1 MHAQVKRAPTSG
13 QSSLAALFQPRS
25 IVIVG
30 ASASSKV
37 VNVATNLAAILAF
50 AWAGH
55 IWWTTALPMAACN
68 IAGSQ
73 VGSRLAL
80 AKGAP
85 FVRRLFL
92 SVVLVLLGRMTWEAL
107 R

>member
-1 MHAQVKRAPTSG
+1 
-13 QSSLAALFQPRS
+13 
-25 IVIVG
+25 
-30 ASASSKV
+30 
-37 VNVATNLAAILAF
+37 
-50 AWAGH
+50 
-55 IWWTTALPMAACN
+55 MAACN

-92 SVVLVLLGRMTWEAL
+92 SVVLVLLGRMTWEVL